1 MISAPMTAT
10 EAGRV
15 AVLMGGPSAE
25 HDISLK
31 TGRAVLGALQRNGV
45 DAAAVVWDGDLT
57 APLTTAPGFDRAFVA
72 LHGRGGEDGI
82 VQGFLELLGMPY
94 SGSGVLASALAMDK
108 ARSKAIWRASGIPTP
123 DSMTVT
129 PDTDP
134 GTGVAQLGLPL
145 FVKPARDGSSFGIS
159 RVMDADALGAAI
171 ALASRYDRRVLVE
184 RAITGR
190 EYTVG
195 ILDGEALPAIL
206 LETDR
211 EFYDYEA
218 KYVGSQTRYVIP
230 CGLGP
235 DEESEIARLAVAAFA
250 ELGAHG
256 WGRVDLMVDGEGR
269 PFLLE
274 LNTVPGLT
282 DHSLVPMAAR
292 AAGIGFDELV
302 MRILGTSR
310 TERGLS

>member
-1 MISAPMTAT
+1 MTGPELTAA

-31 TGRAVLGALQRNGV
+31 TGSAVLGALERNGV
-45 DAAAVVWDGDLT
+45 EAVAVVWDGDLVG
-57 APLTTAPGFDRAFVA
+57 PLTSAPGFDRAFVA
-72 LHGRGGEDGI
+72 LHGRGGEDGT
-82 VQGFLELLGMPY
+82 VQGFLELLGVPY

-108 ARSKAIWRASGIPTP
+108 ARTKAIWRASGIPTP
-123 DSMTVT
+123 DSLTVP

-134 GTGVAQLGLPL
+134 RQVVAELGLPL

-159 RVMDADALGAAI
+159 RVTSADALGAAI
-171 ALASRYDRRVLVE
+171 AVAARYDRRVLVE
-184 RAITGR
+184 RAVAGR

-195 ILDGEALPAIL
+195 ILDGQALPVIRL
-206 LETDR
+206 DTDR

-218 KYVGSQTRYVIP
+218 KYVGSQTRYIVP
-230 CGLGP
+230 CGLDP
-235 DEESEIARLAVAAFA
+235 TIESELGRLAVAAFT
-250 ELGAHG
+250 EIGAHG
-256 WGRVDLMVDGEGR
+256 WGRVDLILDGEDR

-292 AAGIGFDELV
+292 AAGIEFDELV
-302 MRILGTSR
+302 MRILGTSQ
-310 TERGLS
+310 TTGGLG